1 MSNYET
7 LQRGDDNYGA
17 FRDAQQ
23 AVREI
28 NSGAALLDMQAQVVA
43 AAANTAALSIRERG
57 IAEAANITTKLT
69 SPWRSLGG
77 QKSVQSY
84 EMQHLALTD
93 SNKYLRLRSVR
104 TREIQSEVEDVFRNK
119 VSKYLDLGWSR
130 EDAEEKAM
138 SLAKSIMDS
147 EMATMKEEFGEK
159 TDAVVTGAA
168 ARDSGNMFTG
178 NRAPSLKK

>member
-1 MSNYET
+1 MSDQR
-7 LQRGDDNYGA
+7 LQEGDPGFEEYRQDLVSS
-17 FRDAQQ
+17 R
-23 AVREI
+23 AV
-28 NSGAALLDMQAQVVA
+28 NSSQYLLDLDEQNVA
-43 AAANTAALSIRERG
+43 AANALALTTKTRQDINS
-57 IAEAANITTKLT
+57 AKSITTRLT

-93 SNKYLRLRSVR
+93 SNKYLRLRSIR
-104 TREIQSEVEDVFRNK
+104 TREIQKEVEDVFRNK
-119 VSKYLDLGWSR
+119 VGKYLDLGWAR
-130 EDAEEKAM
+130 EDAEDKAM
-138 SLAKSIMDS
+138 SLAKAIMDS

-159 TDAVVTGAA
+159 TDSVVTGAA